1 MNKKLLPK
9 SLDSPPPLPPKW
21 DSSHSQWADWIKL
34 KGELNYRASYFA
46 LDDDDASYQEGLD
59 SWKKQQQQ
67 KQQKENVKMEGIKYD
82 SNKPD
87 YSLIPPNALESI
99 AKVMTHGAQ
108 KYDRHNWKK
117 LDNPVNRYF
126 AAAQRHLWAVIKGED
141 LDPESGEHHYA
152 HALCC
157 IMYLLEFYSLQND
170 KNSI

>member
-9 SLDSPPPLPPKW
+9 SLDSPPPLP
-21 DSSHSQWADWIKL
+21 SQWDDWADLIKIS
-34 KGELNYRASYFA
+34 GELNYQASCYA
-46 LDDDDASYQEGLD
+46 LEDDDGCYQEGLY
-59 SWKKQQQQ
+59 SWKNSREEQQQ
-67 KQQKENVKMEGIKYD
+67 QQKENVQMEGVKHD
-82 SNKPD
+82 NKKPD

-126 AAAQRHLWAVIKGED
+126 SAAQRHLWAVKKGED

-157 IMYLLEFYSLQND
+157 IMFLLEFYSLQND

>member
-1 MNKKLLPK
+1 MNKKLLPN
-9 SLDSPPPLPPKW
+9 SLDLVKDLLSILVNSPPGPEG
-21 DSSHSQWADWIKL
+21 SSALDDLKL
-34 KGELNYRASYFA
+34 KYRASYYA
-46 LDDDDASYQEGLD
+46 LEDDDECCQEE
-59 SWKKQQQQ
+59 
-67 KQQKENVKMEGIKYD
+67 QKENVKMEGVKYD
-82 SNKPD
+82 NKKPD

-126 AAAQRHLWAVIKGED
+126 AAAQRHLWAVKKGED

-170 KNSI
+170 NNSI